1 MLKLG
6 ISVYPDIQSFDE
18 IRNYIEL
25 AGRYGFTRVFSS
37 MWSVEGTKEEIL
49 DYFRQFIQVSHEN
62 HMEVDLDVNP
72 DLFEKLGASYDDVS
86 VFADLGVDILRMDMA
101 YDIEKS
107 VILINNPYDI
117 LIEFNAS
124 VVSEG
129 YIDALR
135 KAGAGDKRILA
146 CHNFYPQ
153 RYTGMKWKTYLD
165 NNAALKKDGVEV
177 AAFITSQN
185 ENTCGVWGA
194 ICGLPTVERMRD
206 LPLDVQIRT
215 MMAAGNIDSL
225 LIGNACASEEELRS
239 APEIL
244 KEIEADD
251 RNPIVAMMMKMGA
264 NKEMFYPQKK
274 IRVSLDEKITDT
286 EKEILLGFFP
296 HSDVGDSSEWIW
308 RSRMPRFLRKQVPA
322 RKEECEYFE
331 PGTVLMVNDNYDHYA
346 GEVQIALLPLVNDGT
361 RNRIG
366 RLEDEE
372 MEILKLVKDREV
384 VVFLEK

>member
-1 MLKLG
+1 
-6 ISVYPDIQSFDE
+6 
-18 IRNYIEL
+18 
-25 AGRYGFTRVFSS
+25 
-37 MWSVEGTKEEIL
+37 
-49 DYFRQFIQVSHEN
+49 
-62 HMEVDLDVNP
+62 
-72 DLFEKLGASYDDVS
+72 
-86 VFADLGVDILRMDMA
+86 
-101 YDIEKS
+101 
-107 VILINNPYDI
+107 
-117 LIEFNAS
+117 
-124 VVSEG
+124 
-129 YIDALR
+129 
-135 KAGAGDKRILA
+135 
-146 CHNFYPQ
+146 
-153 RYTGMKWKTYLD
+153 
-165 NNAALKKDGVEV
+165 
-177 AAFITSQN
+177 
-185 ENTCGVWGA
+185 
-194 ICGLPTVERMRD
+194 
-206 LPLDVQIRT
+206 
-215 MMAAGNIDSL
+215 MAAGNIDSL

>member
-18 IRNYIEL
+18 IKSYIEL
-25 AGRYGFTRVFSS
+25 AGKYGFTRVFSS

-49 DYFRQFIQVSHEN
+49 DYFREFISVSHEN
-62 HMEVDLDVNP
+62 HMEADLDVNP

-206 LPLDVQIRT
+206 LPLDV
-215 MMAAGNIDSL
+215 
-225 LIGNACASEEELRS
+225 
-239 APEIL
+239 
-244 KEIEADD
+244 
-251 RNPIVAMMMKMGA
+251 
-264 NKEMFYPQKK
+264 
-274 IRVSLDEKITDT
+274 
-286 EKEILLGFFP
+286 
-296 HSDVGDSSEWIW
+296 
-308 RSRMPRFLRKQVPA
+308 
-322 RKEECEYFE
+322 
-331 PGTVLMVNDNYDHYA
+331 
-346 GEVQIALLPLVNDGT
+346 
-361 RNRIG
+361 
-366 RLEDEE
+366 
-372 MEILKLVKDREV
+372 
-384 VVFLEK
+384 